1 MIDFRTYQP
10 TADALKD
17 RVILVTGASQ
27 GVGKEAALCLAKH
40 GATVVLLGRH
50 VKKLEAVYDAIEAN
64 GGPKPAAVAID
75 LERATEAELAN
86 VATQIQSQL
95 GRLDGI
101 LHNASAFV
109 GLFPLEQEPMEY
121 FMTHLRVNVVAPA
134 ALTRACL
141 PLLRASGDGS
151 VVLVGESHGL
161 KASPYWG
168 SFSIS
173 RAAAMFYAQIAAS
186 EWDAAHDPRV
196 NIVVPGPIH
205 CPQRTKTHPGEVRES
220 LPQPAQLM
228 PIYLYLLGADSK
240 GVTGQTFQ
248 CAEWLTVQA

>member
-1 MIDFRTYQP
+1 MIDFRNYQP
-10 TADALKD
+10 SSDHLED
-17 RVILVTGASQ
+17 RVIMVTGAGQ
-27 GVGKEAALCLAKH
+27 GVGKEAALCLAHH

-50 VKKLEAVYDAIEAN
+50 VKKLEAVYDEIEAN
-64 GGPKPAAVAID
+64 GGAKPAAVALD
-75 LERATEAELAN
+75 LERATEAELTNA
-86 VATQIQSQL
+86 ATQIQSQL

-121 FMTHLRVNVVAPA
+121 WMTHLRVNVVAPA

-161 KASPYWG
+161 QASPYWG
-168 SFSIS
+168 SFSVS
-173 RAAAMFYAQIAAS
+173 RAAAMFYAQIAAR
-186 EWDAAHDPRV
+186 EWDAQTDPRI

-205 CPQRTKTHPGEVRES
+205 SPQRIKTHPGEARES
-220 LPQPAQLM
+220 LPLPAALM

-248 CAEWLTVQA
+248 CADWLTPDA